1 MFKAKAPK
9 AAIRIDE
16 AWKRKLNG
24 GKKGISWGKAAGACA
39 ALALAAAGAW
49 LAPAGWEKATEA
61 AGSVWSGYTEPKRER
76 AAQEMAQSCL
86 EKAFTAAGGP
96 GWDIRVRQS
105 AGKCMS
111 PAAMDKLLDDMERS
125 GLAKELERP
134 GSALAGSFAATQAK
148 TAGPGGGVYAVAVQG
163 SLRLESG
170 GKSAALDKG
179 FLAFADLNAGVL
191 AGVEPAQSA
200 LAEAQSAGN
209 MQIAP

>member
-1 MFKAKAPK
+1 MFKAKAAKP
-9 AAIRIDE
+9 AIRIDE
-16 AWKRKLNG
+16 AWKRKLSG
-24 GKKGISWGKAAGACA
+24 GKRGVSWAKAAGVCA
-39 ALALAAAGAW
+39 GLALAAAGAW
-49 LAPAGWEKATEA
+49 LAPAGWERAAEA
-61 AGSVWSGYTEPKRER
+61 AGSLWSGYSEPKRER

-96 GWDIRVRQS
+96 GWDIRVRQY

-134 GSALAGSFAATQAK
+134 GSALGGSFAATQAK
-148 TAGPGGGVYAVAVQG
+148 REGVGAVYAVAVQG

-179 FLAFADLNAGVL
+179 FLAFADLDAGVL
-191 AGVEPAQSA
+191 AGVEPAQSG
-200 LAEAQSAGN
+200 LAEGQSPGGL
-209 MQIAP
+209 QIAP